1 MWSSWSGGTVSVPE
15 TMLSVMKLQSGAR
28 CADED
33 VDNVWERKAGA
44 TCLIKNEISDDGT
57 SFWALMVVM

>member
-1 MWSSWSGGTVSVPE
+1 MSVPE